1 MIPAPLTVSYAD
13 DVEGWT
19 SFWSYLPDYMVYV
32 SNRFYS
38 FKNGNLYFHND
49 DSVSRTVYYPN
60 SPFSNLPTAIVT
72 TVFNDE
78 PLEVK
83 LFKTVSLE
91 STAPWNVSVTTD
103 LISGNISDSWFDL
116 KEGSYFA
123 FIRRNSN
130 PVGSALTNISQ
141 LDDTLSTRIVG
152 IGNVLQTGVAPPPY
166 TNYVQIDSYPQTN
179 LQVKDVSPPDQ
190 IYMYFTTGVLSYVG
204 TVGFIDNN
212 DPSGN
217 PIIYLSATGTLPPS
231 GQNVLAIKSSTAES
245 YGARG
250 YYMDITLTTSNS
262 SLVELFEIGS
272 SVFKSFM

>member
-38 FKNGNLYFHND
+38 FKGGNLYFHND
-49 DSVSRTVYYPN
+49 PSAARTIYYPN

-103 LISGNISDSWFDL
+103 LISGNINNTWFDL

-130 PVGSALTNISQ
+130 PVGIALTNVSQ

-152 IGNVLQTGVAPPPY
+152 IGNVLQTGVALPPY
-166 TNYVQIDSYPQTN
+166 TNYVQIDSYPQDN
-179 LQVKDVSPPDQ
+179 LQIKDVSPPDQ
-190 IYMYFTTGVLSYVG
+190 IYMYFTSGALSYVG
-204 TVGFIDNN
+204 DVGFVDNN